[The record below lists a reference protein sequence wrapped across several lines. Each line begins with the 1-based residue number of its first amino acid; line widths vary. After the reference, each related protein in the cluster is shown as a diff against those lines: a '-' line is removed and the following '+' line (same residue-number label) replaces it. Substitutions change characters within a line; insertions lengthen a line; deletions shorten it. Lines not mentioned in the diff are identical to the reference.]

1 MTLQTAYNPD
11 CDVPEYVRAFMRDFR
26 EAVLK
31 SCRERGVLRF
41 LFNLIFNKIGS
52 IETRI
57 LAVIA
62 RVRAGTLRPL
72 RPREPRD
79 PAAPPRP
86 PRPKRPPPVAPPP
99 APPPAPTNPDGE
111 PQGLKR
117 GFGWLRRMGINPGA
131 VEGRIQH
138 LLADPKMRELIAADP
153 RVAREFRPL
162 FWMLGMRYTPEQRPA
177 PGEVAQAPIL
187 VEIPVRQKPGKPT
200 PFVPPPPPAQPD
212 AYGHTRGD
220 PKPSS
225 LSIWGRGLVKG

>member
-11 CDVPEYVRAFMRDFR
+11 CDVPEYFRAFMRDFR
-26 EAVLK
+26 EAVTK
-31 SCRERGVLRF
+31 SCRERRTLLV
-41 LFNLIFNKIGS
+41 LFNLIFNRIGA

-62 RVRAGTLRPL
+62 KVRAGTLRPL
-72 RPREPRD
+72 RPRKPRD
-79 PAAPPRP
+79 PAAPPRA
-86 PRPKRPPPVAPPP
+86 PRPKRPPPA

-111 PQGLKR
+111 PQRLPR
-117 GFGWLRRMGINPGA
+117 GFRWLRRMGINPGP

-138 LLADPKMRELIAADP
+138 LLGDPKMRELIAADP

-162 FWMLGMRYTPEQRPA
+162 FWMLGLRYTPEKRPA

-187 VEIPVRQKPGKPT
+187 VEIPVHQKPGKPT
-200 PFVPPPPPAQPD
+200 PFIPPPPPEQPD
-212 AYGHTRGD
+212 AYGYTRGD
-220 PKPSS
+220 PKPSA